1 MAIAHCCCSSL
12 QCDGSDEGVGGTVG
26 DASMHQHFGF
36 RSQSFLY
43 FSSFLSAFARLQRI
57 DWIEMNL
64 FAIRFFNGEF
74 ETHVAAITLPA
85 IFCIISSW
93 YEFISRP
100 HSPFNE
106 PFWMRFRFFSSH
118 SHRPRIETERMT
130 RDNDLLGFALF
141 SVGHESAK
149 VRTRLVCCIYIN
161 SLQRLGAPIVRCT
174 TVFISIYFF
183 VKY

>member
-1 MAIAHCCCSSL
+1 MNSSL
-12 QCDGSDEGVGGTVG
+12 GLILHSTNHSGCDFD
-26 DASMHQHFGF
+26 
-36 RSQSFLY
+36 
-43 FSSFLSAFARLQRI
+43 
-57 DWIEMNL
+57 
-64 FAIRFFNGEF
+64 
-74 ETHVAAITLPA
+74 
-85 IFCIISSW
+85 
-93 YEFISRP
+93 
-100 HSPFNE
+100 
-106 PFWMRFRFFSSH
+106 FFSSH